1 MTTCPAGCP
10 DALEPMGRWA
20 PYATC
25 PRCGTGF
32 FDHQLPDVFW
42 GQGAEPS
49 PEQEAE
55 WSARDDQ
62 RAFLVGAGPGR
73 LLDVGCGF
81 GHFVRWA
88 VDHGWDAFGTDFD
101 PWARERTV
109 VPGRVRTEPAEFDGS
124 FDVVTLWDV
133 LEHVPRPIEFAAEL
147 RERLQPGGRLVV
159 GSPNFAALKLRWAL
173 LRRDPARFH
182 DVVRPEEH
190 VVQFTEAGMLL
201 ALERAGYGRAR
212 VLRPPMARRSG
223 AAGNWLVRRVP
234 QLRRG
239 LFAEAFAE

>member
-1 MTTCPAGCP
+1 
-10 DALEPMGRWA
+10 MGRWA

-25 PRCGTGF
+25 PACGTGF
-32 FDHQLPDVFW
+32 FDHQLADTFW

-49 PEQEAE
+49 LAQEAE
-55 WSARDDQ
+55 WSARHRQ
-62 RAFLVGAGPGR
+62 REFLVGDGPGR

-101 PWARERTV
+101 AWARERTV
-109 VPGRVRTEPAEFDGS
+109 VPGRVRAHHDELDGV

-133 LEHVPRPIEFAAEL
+133 LEHVRNPIEFAAGL
-147 RERLQPGGRLVV
+147 RHRLRPGGRLIV
-159 GSPNFAALKLRWAL
+159 GSPNFAALKARWPL
-173 LRRDPARFH
+173 LRLDAARFN
-182 DVVRPEEH
+182 DLVRPEEH

-201 ALERAGYGRAR
+201 TLERAGYQRPR
-212 VLRPPMARRSG
+212 VLRPPMARRSNR
-223 AAGNWLVRRVP
+223 AANWLVRRVP

-239 LFAEAFAE
+239 LFAEAFA